1 MQRHKTELSMSKLHA
16 PVHMRL

>member
-1 MQRHKTELSMSKLHA
+1 MQRHKTELSMSKLHV